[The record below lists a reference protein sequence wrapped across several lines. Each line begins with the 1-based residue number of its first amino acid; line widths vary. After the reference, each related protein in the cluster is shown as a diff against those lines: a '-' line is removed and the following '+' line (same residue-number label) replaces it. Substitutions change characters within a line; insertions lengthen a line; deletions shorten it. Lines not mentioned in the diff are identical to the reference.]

1 MLYLGAVKKATQ
13 LFDCPKVEDMYEK
26 WLYMMAMAALV
37 AAGALSLLFWT
48 RRTLVATVILTLAAL
63 YVGFRRDTYL
73 PFLGETVMPC
83 SLLEEKTPE
92 HADAHVNVSG
102 LVPGAKVL
110 FWASER
116 NEPASAGLAKIKDWR
131 RAYLAFANA
140 GVTTADEGGH
150 AVLRV
155 RTPQPYT
162 VPLKGRL
169 EAHVH
174 WRVCRDGGMLGP
186 VETTL
191 IPQ

>member
-1 MLYLGAVKKATQ
+1 
-13 LFDCPKVEDMYEK
+13 MYEK
-26 WLYMMAMAALV
+26 WLYMVILV
-37 AAGALSLLFWT
+37 AGLLSLFWT
-48 RRTLVATVILTLAAL
+48 GRTLMAAILLTLAAL

-73 PFLGETVMPC
+73 SFVPC

-92 HADAHVNVSG
+92 HADAQVSVSG
-102 LVPGAKVL
+102 LEPGAKVL
-110 FWASER
+110 FWAA
-116 NEPASAGLAKIKDWR
+116 EPSGPSGLAKIKDWR
-131 RAYLAFANA
+131 RAYLTFANA

-186 VETTL
+186 VETTM

>member
-1 MLYLGAVKKATQ
+1 
-13 LFDCPKVEDMYEK
+13 MYEK
-26 WLYMMAMAALV
+26 WLYMMAMATLV
-37 AAGALSLLFWT
+37 AGAISLLFWT
-48 RRTLVATVILTLAAL
+48 RSLLATVFLTLATL
-63 YVGFRRDTYL
+63 YIGFRRDTYL

-83 SLLEEKTPE
+83 SLLEEQTPE
-92 HADAHVNVSG
+92 HADAQVNVSG

-110 FWASER
+110 FWAAER
-116 NEPASAGLAKIKDWR
+116 NESEPESRGLAKIKDWR

-186 VETTL
+186 VETTVL
-191 IPQ
+191 PH